1 MMQLNFYIHF
11 RENGQSNRINWF
23 NEEKTNEWKFKQKF
37 KFLFNS
43 EKEWIVIIRN
53 FWNDERDWMFERNF
67 LRKDLL
73 DLF

>member
-11 RENGQSNRINWF
+11 RKNGQSNRINWF